1 MFCAYN
7 ASSSFI
13 PFSMKTILYILS
25 AILLLLAWLLPIH
38 TTPWTTFGSELLSVM
53 SALALLS
60 AFIHKDLKIPR
71 PQMVALPILLIP
83 FVQFGFGQIIYFSN
97 ALLCTAYIALFWL
110 MVIIGYNLAIG
121 EKGQRE
127 QVFKVFCVLVFTGA
141 ILSSI
146 IAISQWLGVNGYLRP
161 FSNVLIGNRPY
172 ANFAQ
177 PNNLATF
184 ICMGVFAILYLY
196 EKKILPS
203 LVLAPSTFIFLLT
216 IALTQSRT
224 AWVVCIFTLIYL
236 TIKQFGQAKR
246 FGFPKLLAWVGVFII
261 IIAWLPILNQFIAS
275 ATDHQV
281 MQTSSVVE
289 RATSGYLRLDMWNQA
304 LIAIGQHPWFGYGWN
319 QTGMAQ
325 IAAFDSF
332 PSHEWYKTA
341 HNVILDLLIWN
352 GIPIGGLIII
362 YVVFWLSWLNK
373 GVKEPV
379 SIAASLMVCAI
390 LIHAL
395 LEYPIHY
402 AYFLLPLG
410 FLLGLIQAQ
419 YPRLPTVNLKSSVI
433 VTVIIIGVLLVGA
446 IYRDYIIYRQQSVFV
461 SKKTLTTSQQQV
473 MNQEIYI
480 LTQFKERVW
489 WIGLNPYTKMSEQ
502 KLQYLGRMVANLA
515 SAYDINKYAQVLAF
529 NGKKAEAEH
538 QLWILKTLHGT
549 IKSYQDLLPSSTA
562 K

>member
-1 MFCAYN
+1 MKA
-7 ASSSFI
+7 I
-13 PFSMKTILYILS
+13 PYILS
-25 AILLLLAWLLPIH
+25 AIFLLLAWLLPIH
-38 TTPWTTFGSELLSVM
+38 KIPWTTFGSELLTFL
-53 SALALLS
+53 SAIALLS
-60 AFIHKDLKIPR
+60 AFINQDLKIPR
-71 PQMVALPILLIP
+71 PQMVVLPILTIP
-83 FVQFGFGQIIYFSN
+83 LLQFAFGQIIYFSN
-97 ALLCTAYIALFWL
+97 ALLCTAYIAMFWL
-110 MVIIGYNLAIG
+110 MVSVGYNLATG

-127 QVFKVFCVLVFTGA
+127 QVFKIFCVMVFTGA
-141 ILSSI
+141 VLSSL
-146 IAISQWLGVNGYLRP
+146 IAISQWLDLERHLSP
-161 FSNVLIGNRPY
+161 FANVLNHNRPY

-184 ICMGVFAILYLY
+184 ICMGVFACLYFY
-196 EKKILPS
+196 EKKILPR
-203 LVLAPSTFIFLLT
+203 LVLVPATFIFLFT

-224 AWVVCIFTLIYL
+224 AWVVCLFTLIYL
-236 TIKQFGQAKR
+236 TIRQFGQAKR
-246 FGFPKLLAWVGVFII
+246 FSFSKLLVWVSVFIAI
-261 IIAWLPILNQFIAS
+261 IFSLPLINQLVAS
-275 ATDHQV
+275 YAIENV
-281 MQTSSVVE
+281 QTTMTVVE
-289 RATSGYLRLDMWNQA
+289 RASSGYLRLDMWSQA

-325 IAAFDSF
+325 IAAFDLY

-352 GIPIGGLIII
+352 GVPIGGLIIL
-362 YVVFWLSWLNK
+362 YVVCWLYWLNK
-373 GVKEPV
+373 GIREPV

-410 FLLGLIQAQ
+410 FLLGMIQAQ
-419 YPRLPTVNLKSSVI
+419 YPQLPTVKLKSSVI
-433 VTVIIIGVLLVGA
+433 VTVMIIGVMLVGV

-461 SKKTLTTSQQQV
+461 SKKTLTASQKEV
-473 MNQEIYI
+473 MDQEIYV

-489 WIGLNPYTKMSEQ
+489 WIGLNPYTKMSDQ
-502 KLQYLGRMVANLA
+502 QLQYIGRMVANLA

-538 QLWILKTLHGT
+538 QLWILKTLHRQD
-549 IKSYQDLLPSSTA
+549 KRYQDLLPSSAT